1 MTKATRAITEVLTN
15 IKDMEA
21 VSLGVK
27 KLDVKQININEIIS
41 DLIFFFKDKLEY
53 KNIKIRLKNE
63 LSNDTLVIAE
73 PKSLSHQ
80 VLSNIMSNAIKFS
93 EQNSTIEIHLRLNEK
108 SQIRVTI
115 KDRGI
120 GIPKEQ
126 LAKVFSLVSNNSR
139 TGTAGEKGTGFGMPI
154 AKTFVE
160 KYGGHLSVESM

>member
-1 MTKATRAITEVLTN
+1 
-15 IKDMEA
+15 MEA

-41 DLIFFFKDKLEY
+41 DLIFFLKDKLEY

-108 SQIRVTI
+108 VKLS
-115 KDRGI
+115 
-120 GIPKEQ
+120 
-126 LAKVFSLVSNNSR
+126 SNNKRQRYWNTKRATS
-139 TGTAGEKGTGFGMPI
+139 KS
-154 AKTFVE
+154 
-160 KYGGHLSVESM
+160 L